1 MHILILGGRGLIGA
15 ALATALR
22 LRGHQ
27 VAILSRHASN
37 SDEISANFADLIQ
50 PQDWLPHLNNVDVL
64 VNAVGIFCESAT
76 QTFADLHVKAPL
88 ALFAACEQLGLK
100 RVIQISALGAA
111 STAITPY
118 WRSKGEADEALMK
131 SQLDWTIVRP
141 SLIYSPNGTSS
152 QVFCQIAS
160 LPLLPDLQGL
170 SQVQP
175 VHLDDVIALLVKL
188 IEARAANHQ
197 IVEAVGATAM
207 PLHQWWQAL
216 RSAMNMKNT
225 ISIKVYPWQQYLAM
239 RVCQYMGFSLLNA
252 DSLAMLKADNTGDEN
267 PMRELLGR
275 SPKAAVPDAAQ
286 SETQRQAALLAWLLP
301 LLRWSLAAVWL
312 LTAVV
317 SWHFPRADSFAL
329 LGQAGMSATWQPLL
343 FYGSVALDVAFGIAC
358 LLNRYWRWQI
368 VLVLFYSVIIAIQIP
383 EFLWHPFGP
392 LLKNLPILALLLMLD
407 QLKTPRHR

>member
-15 ALATALR
+15 ALTTALR

-27 VAILSRHASN
+27 VSIMSRHVSN
-37 SDEISANFADLIQ
+37 SDEIAANFADLTQ

-64 VNAVGIFCESAT
+64 VNAVGIFSESAT

-88 ALFAACEQLGLK
+88 ALFAACEQIGLK

-111 STAITPY
+111 STASTPY

-141 SLIYSPNGTSS
+141 SLIYAPNGTSS

-160 LPLLPDLQGL
+160 LPLIPDLQGL
-170 SQVQP
+170 GQVQP
-175 VHLDDVIALLVKL
+175 VHLDDVIALLIKL
-188 IEARAANHQ
+188 IEARVANHQ
-197 IVEAVGATAM
+197 IVEAVGPTAM

-216 RSAMNMKNT
+216 RRAMKLENT
-225 ISIKVYPWQQYLAM
+225 ISMKVYPWQQYLAM
-239 RVCQYMGFSLLNA
+239 RACQYIGLSLFNA
-252 DSLAMLKADNTGDEN
+252 DSLAMLKAGNTGDVN
-267 PMRELLGR
+267 PMHELLGR
-275 SPKAAVPDAAQ
+275 SPKAAVPDPAQ

-329 LGQAGMSATWQPLL
+329 LGQAGISDSWQPLM

-368 VLVLFYSVIIAIQIP
+368 ALVLYYSVIIAIQIP

-407 QLKTPRHR
+407 QLKTPRHE